1 MYLKRLEMQ
10 GFKSFPDKVSLDF
23 SQGLTMIVGPNG
35 SGKSNISDAIRWVL
49 GEQSVKH
56 LRGSKM
62 EDVIFAG
69 TQDRKAL
76 GFAEVSITIDNSDR
90 RMEIDFSEITVTRRV
105 FRSGESEYF
114 INGAACRL
122 KDIHEVF
129 MDTGLG
135 RDGYSVVGQG
145 KIDEILSNKAEDR
158 RQIFEEAAGIS
169 KYKYRKLEAERK
181 LSGTEDNLTRL
192 YDILTELENRLG
204 PLERQSETAKK
215 YLLLRE
221 QLKQLEVS
229 VSVENITKLKKILSD
244 TEQSIADVGSQMEQ
258 SKQLMETMEREVA
271 ALYQGNAETDEKI
284 AGLRE
289 KISAEEGRIQQHLSE
304 IAIFQDTISQ
314 NQASMDR
321 LTEEQRQFQ
330 DSILENQQKKEE
342 KTDELKRIQRLME
355 ETQGEINRALQEFGQ
370 AEQAVR
376 KAEELLKEKNE
387 DLVGV
392 TAELGE
398 LKAALSH
405 VDALEQTYEAR
416 LEELAV
422 SFEQKK
428 QKIKEICQQAEETER
443 KAKDCLKEKHEISK
457 KLENIR
463 ADLEQADA
471 GYQEQ
476 MEAYQ
481 KQQSA
486 FRFKLDRIKMLSDM
500 EREFEGYQKGVK
512 SILQNKDKALG
523 RLAIYGSL
531 SQLITVDGPYVT
543 ALETALGQALQNIV
557 TETEEDA
564 KQAIAYL
571 KQNKLGRVTFLP
583 VSSVKARAF
592 GFDPSKCP
600 GFLGIA
606 SHLVQAD
613 PKYSDIL
620 SFLLGATVVTD
631 TLDHAVAMAK
641 QFGHKF
647 RIVTLEGELCNV
659 GGSMSGG
666 FINKQAG
673 ILSRANDKRKL
684 TAEAGQLEQQL
695 KTDKALLTETERLLQ
710 ALELEQNQLFQA
722 ENEKNGQLIALTAEQ
737 KHLSGLK
744 ETEERELQEIVS
756 AQGQVTARMVEIKEQ
771 TAQKRAR
778 LEEIQAG
785 SMALEQD
792 VAQAQE
798 IYETAVSNRETLSG
812 RMTQSRMTLLDQE
825 KNAELCKEQM
835 NSLQSR
841 MQFDQNEYEHRCR
854 QIKDVKEKNER
865 LASDI
870 EFKQHQIENLTQEID
885 ERRSKIIQ
893 LEQGKQGDQD
903 AITAKQNQAREG
915 REKMLLLQQEYGR
928 IENKKAKAEFEIDAI
943 INRLWEDYGL
953 THTTAMEHRIELDS
967 ISKAQKEISGLKK
980 EIAGL
985 GHINI
990 DAIEEFKQVKERFSF
1005 LSGQRDDL
1013 LEAKRSLEKI
1023 IKEMQ
1028 ELMKTIFAQQFTL
1041 INQYFSE
1048 TFQQLFGGGNA
1059 KLYLSDP
1066 SNVLESGVEIEVQ
1079 PPGKKLQNMM
1089 LLSGGEKAM
1098 CAIAILFAIIKT
1110 RPAPFCIFDEIE
1122 AALDDVNVYRFAN
1135 YLRAFNDKTQFIVVT
1150 HRRGTM
1156 EAADRLYGITMEKKG
1171 ISSMIMLDMD
1181 ELDEFHKTKKQEDSA
1196 KR

>member
-49 GEQSVKH
+49 GEQSAKH

-76 GFAEVSITIDNSDR
+76 GFAEVSIIIDNNDR
-90 RMEIDFSEITVTRRV
+90 RMEIDFAEITVTRRV

-135 RDGYSVVGQG
+135 RDGYSVIGQG

-181 LSGTEDNLTRL
+181 LNGTEENLTRL
-192 YDILTELENRLG
+192 YDILTELEDRLG

-229 VSVENITKLKKILSD
+229 VSIENIAKFKKTLSEI
-244 TEQSIADVGSQMEQ
+244 EQNISNVNSQMTDAR
-258 SKQLMETMEREVA
+258 QLMETLEKEVDQ
-271 ALYQGNAETDEKI
+271 LYRGNAETDEKI

-304 IAIFQDTISQ
+304 ITIFQDTISQ
-314 NQASMDR
+314 NQTSMER
-321 LTEEQRQFQ
+321 LGEEQKQFEA
-330 DSILENQQKKEE
+330 SVAENSRKKSEKEE
-342 KTDELKRIQRLME
+342 ELKLIEVQME
-355 ETQGEINRALQEFGQ
+355 QTKRNVDAHLLEFGKAEQQVRQ
-370 AEQAVR
+370 AEG
-376 KAEELLKEKNE
+376 LLKEKNE

-405 VDALEQTYEAR
+405 VDALEQTYQSR
-416 LEELAV
+416 LDELAV
-422 SFEQKK
+422 SLEQKK
-428 QKIKEICQQAEETER
+428 KEAKELTKKAEETEE
-443 KAKDCLKEKHEISK
+443 KAKECLSRKDKLSEQLTCAKQEREKK
-457 KLENIR
+457 NNQVQKWN
-463 ADLEQADA
+463 EQ
-471 GYQEQ
+471 
-476 MEAYQ
+476 
-481 KQQSA
+481 QQSREA
-486 FRFKLDRIKMLSDM
+486 SLRFKRDRIKMLSDM

-512 SILQNKDKALG
+512 SILQNKEGALKH
-523 RLAIYGSL
+523 LKLHGSL
-531 SQLITVDGPYVT
+531 SQLITVEGEYVT
-543 ALETALGQALQNIV
+543 AVETALGQALQNIV

-564 KQAIAYL
+564 KKAIAYL
-571 KQNKLGRVTFLP
+571 KEHKLGRVTFLP
-583 VSSVKARAF
+583 VSSVKAREF
-592 GFDPSKCP
+592 GFDPSKSR

-606 SHLVQAD
+606 SELVKAD
-613 PKYSDIL
+613 KKYDGIL
-620 SFLLGATVVTD
+620 SSLLGATVVVD
-631 TLDHAVAMAK
+631 TLDHAVSMAREF
-641 QFGHKF
+641 QHKF
-647 RIVTLEGELCNV
+647 RIVTLEGDLCNV

-666 FINKQAG
+666 FMNKQAG
-673 ILSRANDKRKL
+673 ILSRANDIRQL
-684 TAEAGQLEQQL
+684 TEEAEQLERTLKESQQEL
-695 KTDKALLTETERLLQ
+695 EQLRQELQ
-710 ALELEQNQLFQA
+710 DCELEQNRLIHEEQELQ
-722 ENEKNGQLIALTAEQ
+722 GQLISYAAEQ
-737 KHLSGLK
+737 KHLKDLCQSEQRGMDEL
-744 ETEERELQEIVS
+744 EESRKQVLQ
-756 AQGQVTARMVEIKEQ
+756 RMAEIKEQ
-771 TAQKRAR
+771 TEQKRAR

-785 SMALEQD
+785 STVLEQD
-792 VAQAQE
+792 AARAQAIFE
-798 IYETAVSNRETLSG
+798 DAVSTRETLSG
-812 RMTQSRMTLLDQE
+812 QITQSRMDLLDQE

-835 NSLQSR
+835 NSLDSR
-841 MQFDQNEYEHRCR
+841 IRFDKNEWEHRRR
-854 QIKDVKEKNER
+854 QIESAKEKNEQ

-870 EFKQHQIENLTQEID
+870 EFKQHQIQDLTEEID
-885 ERRSKIIQ
+885 EKRSKITQ
-893 LEQGKQGDQD
+893 LEQGKQGDQT
-903 AITAKQNQAREG
+903 AITEKQEQARES

-953 THTTAMEHRIELDS
+953 THTTAMEYKIELES
-967 ISKAQKEISGLKK
+967 ISKAQKEISSLKK

-990 DAIEEFKQVKERFSF
+990 DAIEEFKQVKERFTF

-1013 LEAKRSLEKI
+1013 LEAKQSLEKI

-1028 ELMKTIFAQQFTL
+1028 ELMKTIFSQQFSL
-1041 INQYFSE
+1041 INEYFAE

-1066 SNVLESGVEIEVQ
+1066 DNVLESGVEIEVQ

-1135 YLRAFNDKTQFIVVT
+1135 YLRSFNDRTQFIVVT

-1171 ISSMIMLDMD
+1171 ISRMIMLDMD
-1181 ELDEFHKTKKQEDSA
+1181 ELDEFNNKK
-1196 KR
+1196 